1 MRKSICQGSVWYI
14 ILTLDNMGAEHET
27 TYIGDIGAEGKDQVL
42 VVYPVG
48 IELSEFQQDGQ

>member
-48 IELSEFQQDGQ
+48 IELSEF